1 MTKKILKIYSNWL
14 AILTLAIFLSATPV
28 LAGPDIGI
36 GPGSSDMAGKI
47 AGSAG
52 YSTNVTDTTLSES
65 VGRVIKVVLSLV
77 GTIFLG
83 LTIYAGVLWM
93 TAQGNEEQVT
103 NATNILKRATIGLV
117 ITLAAYGITIF
128 VLVAITA
135 STGGQSNAIGGD
147 VGAKGFW
154 SSFGTQFK
162 NNWYQIINP

>member
-1 MTKKILKIYSNWL
+1 MTRMI
-14 AILTLAIFLSATPV
+14 TLVLITAAMFTAAAPA

-36 GPGSSDMAGKI
+36 GIGSEENMAGDVAR
-47 AGSAG
+47 AGG
-52 YSTNVTDTTLSES
+52 YGTNVTDTTLSES
-65 VGRVIKVVLSLV
+65 VGRLIKIVLSLV
-77 GTIFLG
+77 GTIFLA
-83 LTIYAGVLWM
+83 LTIYAGILWM

-103 NATNILKRATIGLV
+103 NATNILKHATLGLI

-135 STGGQSNAIGGD
+135 SSGVSSNQIGGD

-162 NNWYQIINP
+162 NNWYRFINP